1 MTWIAV
7 GVGGASAVIGGVQM
21 AKGYYDQKKNKRPE
35 YQIPEEVKQNLNQA
49 QQQAL
54 QGLPEEQKQ
63 QYLSNLQRG
72 SAQALASAGSRKG
85 GLAGIAGLADSQNQA
100 YGNLLGMD
108 AAARQANQQTLSA
121 QRQNMAD
128 YKDKAWGINKENP
141 YYERTA
147 QNQAMIGAGMQ
158 NISGGLQM
166 AGGGVA
172 GMKPKAKAP
181 ESTDTGGEVNPY
193 GNTNVGTYNNPNT
206 KGMFVQPGNQYGNN
220 MGQWNAPD
228 TTNMFKQTNLNPYY
242 PQ

>member
-1 MTWIAV
+1 MTWVAV
-7 GVGGASAVIGGVQM
+7 GVGGASALIGGAQM

-85 GLAGIAGLADSQNQA
+85 GLAGIAGLADVQNQGYA
-100 YGNLLGMD
+100 NLLSAD
-108 AAARQANQQTLSA
+108 AAARAANQQALSA

-128 YKDKAWGINKENP
+128 YRDKAWGINKENP
-141 YYERTA
+141 YYEKTA
-147 QNQAMIGAGMQ
+147 QTQAMIGAGMQ
-158 NISGGLQM
+158 NVFGGLQM
-166 AGGGVA
+166 AGVGAA
-172 GMKPKAKAP
+172 GIKPKPKAP
-181 ESTDTGGEVNPY
+181 VSPVSTGGTVNPY
-193 GNTNVGTYNNPNT
+193 GNNAGTYSNP
-206 KGMFVQPGNQYGNN
+206 KLFVQPNPANQYGTN

-242 PQ
+242 PQD